1 MYKWAF
7 FVRLIWVIFSIGKS
21 GPFFFSCGLQIY
33 FAYLSFIH
41 WPVSDYL
48 SFSSSVLSIILRKK
62 KEKKMTWII
71 RYFYFQPLCTTN
83 LWRLLDENRAK
94 HYPRLVQRNFDKFFF
109 FSVFSF
115 YCRLEN
121 AVTSSS
127 LPRQIL
133 QPKQKVHRT
142 SKPNS
147 FRKVWKNRNYD
158 VVSWY
163 DHSCYMWKIRL
174 SVPGCSDRI
183 AFTSVLV
190 LRKTLISL

>member
-21 GPFFFSCGLQIY
+21 GPFFFFLRFTNLLCIPFIY
-33 FAYLSFIH
+33 PLTCVWLSF
-41 WPVSDYL
+41 L
-48 SFSSSVLSIILRKK
+48 LFFSTFHNIA
-62 KEKKMTWII
+62 KEEGKKMTWII
-71 RYFYFQPLCTTN
+71 GYFYFQPLCTTN
-83 LWRLLDENRAK
+83 LWRLLGENRAK
-94 HYPRLVQRNFDKFFF
+94 NYPRLVQRNFDKFLF

-183 AFTSVLV
+183 DFTSVLV

>member
-21 GPFFFSCGLQIY
+21 GPFCFSCGLQIY
-33 FAYLSFIH
+33 FVYLSFIH

-62 KEKKMTWII
+62 KEKKWLESSDTFIFSLFVLRTFKGCSARTEQKI
-71 RYFYFQPLCTTN
+71 T
-83 LWRLLDENRAK
+83 
-94 HYPRLVQRNFDKFFF
+94 LVSSSATSSN
-109 FSVFSF
+109 SFSF
-115 YCRLEN
+115 QRSRSIVVWKMQLH
-121 AVTSSS
+121 
-127 LPRQIL
+127 LPRSHE
-133 QPKQKVHRT
+133 KQKVHRT

-163 DHSCYMWKIRL
+163 GHSCYMWKIRL

-183 AFTSVLV
+183 DFTSVLV

>member
-33 FAYLSFIH
+33 FVYLSFIH

-62 KEKKMTWII
+62 KEKNDLNHRILLFSASL
-71 RYFYFQPLCTTN
+71 YYEPL
-83 LWRLLDENRAK
+83 RAARREQSK
-94 HYPRLVQRNFDKFFF
+94 KLPSSRPAQLRQIPFL
-109 FSVFSF
+109 FSVLVLLSF
-115 YCRLEN
+115 GKCSYIFL
-121 AVTSSS
+121 APTK
-127 LPRQIL
+127 
-133 QPKQKVHRT
+133 KQKVHRT

-163 DHSCYMWKIRL
+163 GHSCYMWKIRL

-183 AFTSVLV
+183 DFTSVLV